1 MKILSIAAGA
11 AGMYC
16 GSCLRDNALAAELL
30 RRGHDVI
37 LLPLYTPLRTDE
49 PSVAHRKVFFGGIS
63 IYLQQLSALF
73 RWTPR
78 MLDRLWD
85 APWALKLASRS
96 SLPVSPKQ
104 LGELTVSMLEGAGG
118 IHAREVDKLV
128 AWLRHETPPDVV
140 NLPNSLLIALAAPL
154 KRALGR
160 PVCCTLQG
168 EDLFLEGLP
177 EPYRIR
183 ALDLIRRHLPH
194 VDAFLPVSRFY
205 ADFMAEYLEI
215 PRERMRVVPLG
226 VNAADFAAAPP
237 PAGRP
242 FTIGFLGRVAPE
254 KGLHVLAGAFLH
266 LAQRGAFPGVVKAA
280 GYLPPESRGYL
291 SDILK
296 RVADAGLASRFQY
309 VGEVD
314 RAGKIEFFGSIDAF
328 TLPCTYGEPK
338 GLPVLEAL
346 AAGVPVVQPRVGAF
360 PEMLERTGGGLLVD
374 PGPAN
379 LAAGLEKLARDPAA
393 ARALG
398 EVGAAG
404 VRRHYTVAAMADAA
418 LEAWQVTLASKQ
430 AGGQSGTPSG

>member
-63 IYLQQLSALF
+63 IYLQQLSGVF
-73 RWTPR
+73 RHTPR
-78 MLDRLWD
+78 LLDRLWD

-96 SLPVSPKQ
+96 SLPVSPQQ

-128 AWLRHETPPDVV
+128 EWLRHETPPDVV

-154 KRALGR
+154 KEALRR

-177 EPYRIR
+177 EPYRTR

-205 ADFMAEYLEI
+205 ADFMAAYLEI
-215 PRERMRVVPLG
+215 PREKMRVVPLG
-226 VNAADFAAAPP
+226 VNAADFSAAPEP
-237 PAGRP
+237 GGRP
-242 FTIGFLGRVAPE
+242 FTVGFLARVAPE

-266 LAQRGAFPGVVKAA
+266 LAQRGEFSGVVKAA
-280 GYLPPESRGYL
+280 GYLPPESRTYL

-296 RVADAGLASRFQY
+296 RVADAGLASRFHY
-309 VGEVD
+309 MGEVD
-314 RAGKIEFFGSIDAF
+314 RAGKIEFFRSIDAF
-328 TLPCTYGEPK
+328 SLPCTYGEPK
-338 GLPVLEAL
+338 GLSVLEAL

-379 LAAGLEKLARDPAA
+379 LAAGLQELARDPAA

-398 EVGAAG
+398 EAGAQG
-404 VRRHYTVAAMADAA
+404 VRRHYPVAAMADAA
-418 LEAWQVTLASKQ
+418 LQAWHQVL
-430 AGGQSGTPSG
+430 GR